1 MSPDYSGEELKTP
14 IRSNTQDLPVNSTI
28 SQFFNS
34 STSKSITM
42 LGLHSFIEALKYQ
55 GFVDFGYLMLF
66 IYFIAMLGVT
76 VYCLLQFH
84 LLHLYQKYH
93 TANPDIKYDSFAV
106 GDQDVPF
113 VTVQLPMYNEMY
125 VAERIID
132 QVCLQD
138 YPKDMFEIHVL
149 DDSTDETKEIVA
161 AKVAHY
167 KNLGFK
173 IEHIHRVNRQ
183 GFKAGALQ
191 DAMPRVNGEFIAI
204 FDADFMPRKDFLRTT
219 MKYFAD
225 EKVGIVQ
232 TRWEH
237 LNEDYSFI
245 TRLQALQLN
254 VHFTV
259 EQAGRSYGN
268 LLLQFNGTAG
278 VWRKKVINEAG
289 GWQSDTLTEDL
300 DLSFRAQINGYKIK
314 FLEKFESPAE
324 LPVDMNGLKGQQF
337 RWNKGG
343 AENARKLMKLVWGTD
358 KLTYTQK
365 IHASSQLLA
374 NGVFLWVF
382 IAACASVPLAFL
394 FTELGISTHFL
405 SFSVVGLFSVMGIY
419 YTANVQASLKRTMPA
434 TFMDKVKFAGLFLS
448 FMPIS
453 MGLSLYNAVAV
464 IEGYMGKA
472 SAFIRTPKYGIGDKQ
487 KKLGKVNYIAKK
499 ISWITVFEG
508 IMALVFLSSVI
519 MGIRTHNTAFVLFHS
534 MLTVGFGTIFYYS
547 VKHLKTR

>member
-1 MSPDYSGEELKTP
+1 
-14 IRSNTQDLPVNSTI
+14 
-28 SQFFNS
+28 
-34 STSKSITM
+34 M
-42 LGLHSFIEALKYQ
+42 LGIHSFIEALKYQ
-55 GFVDFGYLMLF
+55 AFVDFGYLMLL
-66 IYFIAMLGVT
+66 IYFVAMTGVT
-76 VYCLLQFH
+76 IYCLLQFH
-84 LLHLYQKYH
+84 LLFLYNKYHKNNPNIQYQKYEQSDL
-93 TANPDIKYDSFAV
+93 DI
-106 GDQDVPF
+106 PF

-132 QVCLQD
+132 QVCLQE
-138 YPKDMFEIHVL
+138 YPKDKFQIQVL
-149 DDSTDETKEIVA
+149 DDSTDETRNIVA
-161 AKVAHY
+161 AHVEKY
-167 KNLGFK
+167 KKLGFD
-173 IEHIHRVNRQ
+173 IEHVHRVDRQ
-183 GFKAGALQ
+183 GYKAGALQ
-191 DAMPRVNGEFIAI
+191 DAMPGVKGEFIAI
-204 FDADFMPRKDFLRTT
+204 FDADFMPRTDFLATT
-219 MKYFAD
+219 MKYFED
-225 EKVGIVQ
+225 PKVGIVQ

-278 VWRKKVINEAG
+278 VWRKTVINEAG

-314 FLEKFESPAE
+314 YLEKFGSPAE

-343 AENARKLMKLVWGTD
+343 AENARKLLKLVWGTD
-358 KLTYTQK
+358 KLNTTQK

-382 IAACASVPLAFL
+382 IAACSSVPLAFA
-394 FTELGISTHFL
+394 FSELGISTHFL
-405 SFSVVGLFSVMGIY
+405 SFSVLGLFSVIGIY
-419 YTANVQASLKRTMPA
+419 YTANVSASIKKMTAP
-434 TFMDKVKFAGLFLS
+434 TFLDKVKFAGLFIS

-464 IEGYMGKA
+464 IEGYAGKV
-472 SAFIRTPKYGIGDKQ
+472 SAFIRTPKYGSKDGKT
-487 KKLGKVNYIAKK
+487 KVGKVNYMARKV
-499 ISWITVFEG
+499 SWITIFEG
-508 IMALVFLSSVI
+508 IMALVFLTAVI
-519 MGIRTHNTAFVLFHS
+519 AGIRTENTAFVLFHS

-547 VKHLKTR
+547 IKHLKAR